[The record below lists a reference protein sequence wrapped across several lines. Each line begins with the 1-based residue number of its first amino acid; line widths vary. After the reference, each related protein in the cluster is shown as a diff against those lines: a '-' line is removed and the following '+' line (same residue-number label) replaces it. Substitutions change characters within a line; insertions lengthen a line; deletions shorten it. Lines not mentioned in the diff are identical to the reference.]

1 MTFIIINTCLL
12 LIKTLLLCMAKLRVG
27 NKENSGIN
35 GEYAGHVRRF
45 MKRFTSKKRRKLGK
59 KDIDERQKDI

>member
-1 MTFIIINTCLL
+1 MG
-12 LIKTLLLCMAKLRVG
+12 KLRVG

-35 GEYAGHVRRF
+35 GEYAGHVRGF

-59 KDIDERQKDI
+59 TDIDKQQKDEL